1 MNYALVENGAVVNV
15 IWLYEGNAHEFANAV
30 PVDGRPVQIGDAW
43 DGEHFFHDGARVLT
57 PEEALRAELAEMDEA
72 LLETV
77 YQNAIGGLEE

>member
-30 PVDGRPVQIGDAW
+30 AVDGRPVQIGDTW